1 MNKLVVTVMSGLS
14 ADGFDV
20 YIKDENDDV
29 LEKDSYRY
37 GYNASY
43 KQDFASEK
51 QPFVTDILS
60 SLEKKYGCSQII
72 VESGKNV
79 FAGTKIAQDDVTDF
93 IQKYVNPMQDNKL
106 ADRII
111 DVISDGYDDEE
122 NRDESVNKLRAEL
135 ESLGDGSELKAA
147 LDELC
152 NRLEELT
159 L

>member
-14 ADGFDV
+14 ADGFDACV
-20 YIKDENDDV
+20 KDENDNV

-43 KQDFASEK
+43 SQDFASEK

-79 FAGTKIAQDDVTDF
+79 FTGTKIVPKDVVDF
-93 IQKYVNPMQDNKL
+93 IQKYVNPMEDNKL

-122 NRDESVNKLRAEL
+122 NRDESVSKLRAEL

>member
-20 YIKDENDDV
+20 CIKDENDDV

-51 QPFVTDILS
+51 QPFVTDVLS
-60 SLEKKYGCSQII
+60 SLEKKYDCSQII

-79 FAGTKIAQDDVTDF
+79 FAGTKIVPKDVIDF